1 MDMQIQR
8 CSLPLYENRDLRTLH
23 TLNFVANFKKTM
35 RVTYKAYSIDIID
48 DKTYTLNSVDN
59 LVAYQ
64 LVYFEGE
71 GYEDRFYP
79 TSKHGIRVS
88 LDNIEISSAI
98 ICEIGGATT
107 IHENSFVINN
117 DSIFICC
124 CDKVYSL
131 GLPNLDLKWIKRFD
145 PATCFGIYEFGN
157 DFIIHGELQISK
169 INKKGE
175 LKWDFGARD
184 IFVLQNGGK
193 AMTIDNDMIYLKD
206 WEGYEYI
213 LDSNGKEIK

>member
-1 MDMQIQR
+1 
-8 CSLPLYENRDLRTLH
+8 
-23 TLNFVANFKKTM
+23 M
-35 RVTYKAYSIDIID
+35 RVTYKDYSIDIID
-48 DKTYTLNSVDN
+48 DETYTLNSVDN
-59 LVAYQ
+59 LMTYQ
-64 LVYFEGE
+64 LEYFEGE

-79 TSKHGIRVS
+79 TSKHGIRVNQN
-88 LDNIEISSAI
+88 DKEIRSAI
-98 ICEIGGATT
+98 ICEIGGATK
-107 IHENSFVINN
+107 IHENSFVIKN

-131 GLPNLDLKWIKRFD
+131 GLPDLDLKWIKRFD

-157 DFIIHGELQISK
+157 DFIIHGELQISR
-169 INKKGE
+169 INKQGE

-184 IFVLQNGGK
+184 VFVLHDGSNAFK
-193 AMTIDNDMIYLKD
+193 IKNDIIYLKD

>member
-1 MDMQIQR
+1 
-8 CSLPLYENRDLRTLH
+8 
-23 TLNFVANFKKTM
+23 M
-35 RVTYKAYSIDIID
+35 RVPYKDYSIDIFE

-59 LVAYQ
+59 LVKYQ
-64 LVYFEGE
+64 FEYFEGE

-79 TSKHGIRVS
+79 TSKYGIRVS
-88 LDNIEISSAI
+88 QNDTEIRSAI

-117 DSIFICC
+117 DSVYICC

-131 GLPNLDLKWIKRFD
+131 GLPNLELKWIKRLD
-145 PATCFGIYEFGN
+145 PATCFGIYEFGD
-157 DFIIHGELQISK
+157 DFIIHGELQVSR
-169 INKKGE
+169 INRQGE

-184 IFVLQNGGK
+184 IFVLQDGGK
-193 AMTIDNDMIYLKD
+193 AMTLANNRIYLKD

-213 LDSNGKEIK
+213 LDFNGKEVK